1 MWESVEMGKR
11 IDTSK
16 EVQDLINDFKREFRL
31 NSDLELAKS
40 LNISRQNISNWRK
53 NNDVPKKYK
62 EMLDTKEIEAKDK
75 MSKARIMFL
84 EQQLESLKGEI
95 LLNKKEIGSIKKLIS
110 DILGVCNPI

>member
-1 MWESVEMGKR
+1 MGKR

-31 NSDLELAKS
+31 NSDLELAKA
-40 LNISRQNISNWRK
+40 LNITRQNISNWRK
-53 NNDVPKKYK
+53 NNDVPKRYRD
-62 EMLDTKEIEAKDK
+62 MLDTKEIEKKDK